1 MQLCGIDL
9 AADPKNTG
17 LATLSEDGPWLSID
31 SLTVGLVDDLLV
43 EAIEAADFTGVDV
56 PFGWPQSFVAFLQE
70 QATHTLPS
78 PATTGPQW
86 RRELALRTTD
96 REVHRAT
103 GLTPLS
109 VSANLIAY
117 PAFRW
122 AGIEARLRERQV
134 DVARDG
140 SGAVA
145 EVYPAAALYR
155 WGLPHTG
162 YKGPQRP
169 AIRQQIIA
177 GLTERFSMLQWNGY
191 TELVIANDNALD
203 AVIAALVTHEISQ
216 GHCDGPPERYRELA
230 KIEGWIWVP
239 KSIKSPRVDKH

>member
-1 MQLCGIDL
+1 MRVCGVDL
-9 AADPKNTG
+9 AAEPKNTG
-17 LATLSEDGPWLSID
+17 LALLHDDGTQIALESVV
-31 SLTVGLVDDLLV
+31 VGVVDDHVIETVQDV
-43 EAIEAADFTGVDV
+43 EYTGVDV
-56 PFGWPQSFVAFLQE
+56 PFGWPQPFAAFVEEHAKQ
-70 QATHTLPS
+70 TLPP
-78 PATTGPQW
+78 PATTGPTW

-122 AGIEARLRERQV
+122 AGIEARLRDQQI
-134 DVARDG
+134 DVSRDG

-162 YKGPQRP
+162 YKGTQRA
-169 AIRQQIIA
+169 AIRQQIMT
-177 GLTERFSMLQWNGY
+177 GLTQRFPTLDWNGY
-191 TELVIANDNALD
+191 AALVVANDNALD
-203 AVIAALVTHEISQ
+203 AIIAGLVSHQIRRGQCE
-216 GHCDGPPERYRELA
+216 GPPLRYRETA
-230 KIEGWIWVP
+230 QIEGWIWLP
-239 KSIKSPRVDKH
+239 QRSDR